1 MSQTCV
7 VLSEFCLVVIDF
19 EYYSNQTLSTSVSA
33 VTRLAPHRG
42 QESNAMTVSRIA
54 ELGIVGAGGG
64 GFPTASKLVTRVPL
78 VIANA
83 AECEPL
89 LHKDKELLHHH
100 AAPFLR
106 GMTTA
111 MELVGASQG
120 VIGIKEK
127 YHDII
132 ATLEQESPPSIRV
145 APLPDV
151 YPAGD
156 EFILVHLVTGRVIPP
171 GGLPKDVGA
180 LVANVETLMNI
191 GLDQPVTHKYLT
203 VAGAVR
209 SPITVRVPIGITI
222 GEVIGA
228 AGGATIPDFS
238 VLLGGVMMAR
248 PAAGLDVSV
257 TKTTGGIVV
266 LPSSHKLIERHAAKW
281 PQIARIGRSACDQCR
296 FCTEFCPR
304 YLIGHP
310 IQPHRAMQSLGFSLG
325 ANEMIA
331 GTLYCCECNLCTMY
345 ACPEDLDPKNV
356 CVQSKPVAR
365 ERGLFF
371 TGSPESVTAHPMAD
385 FRRVPMRKLIAR
397 LGLSEFNNVG
407 PLISHDFSPA
417 RVVLPLKQHAGVPAI
432 PTIKNGHKVRTGDV
446 IAIPEEGKLGAR
458 IHASIAGT
466 VRLTHDSVVIDA

>member
-1 MSQTCV
+1 
-7 VLSEFCLVVIDF
+7 
-19 EYYSNQTLSTSVSA
+19 
-33 VTRLAPHRG
+33 
-42 QESNAMTVSRIA
+42 MTNSRIA

-64 GFPTASKLVTRVPL
+64 GFPTAAKLATRVSL

-106 GMTTA
+106 GMAIA

-120 VIGIKEK
+120 IIGIKEK
-127 YHDII
+127 YHEII
-132 ATLEQESPPSIRV
+132 AALEQQVPPNIRV
-145 APLPDV
+145 ASLPDV

-156 EFILVHLVTGRVIPP
+156 EFILVHLVTGRIIPP
-171 GGLPKDVGA
+171 GGLPKDVDA

-191 GLDQPVTHKYLT
+191 GLDQPVTHKYLS

-209 SPITVRVPIGITI
+209 NPITVRVPIGITI
-222 GEVIGA
+222 GEVIAA
-228 AGGATIPDFS
+228 AGGATVPDFS

-248 PAAGLDVSV
+248 PAAGLDAPV

-281 PQIARIGRSACDQCR
+281 PQISRIGRSACDQCR

-304 YLIGHP
+304 FLLGHP
-310 IQPHRAMQSLGFSLG
+310 IQPHRAMQSLGFASG
-325 ANEMIA
+325 ANEMVA

-371 TGSPESVTAHPMAD
+371 TGSPDSVTAHPMAD

-407 PLISHDFSPA
+407 PLTSHDFSPT
-417 RVVLPLKQHAGVPAI
+417 RVVLPLKQHAGVPSA
-432 PTIKNGHKVRTGDV
+432 PVVKTGDRV
-446 IAIPEEGKLGAR
+446 RVGELLATPPEGKLGAR
-458 IHASIAGT
+458 IHASITGT
-466 VRLTHDSVVIDA
+466 VRLTHDAVAIDA